1 MEEFEFRFSK
11 YLHRKGDRL
20 GIPISGTFEITRRCN
35 FDCKM
40 CYVHTHDTSKD
51 IELTADEWLKIAAD
65 AKKEGLLFLLLTGGE
80 PLIRK
85 DFPYLYSKLSEMGF
99 VIDINT
105 NGSLIDDDI
114 LELFKN
120 YPPCR
125 INLTLYG
132 ADNDIYESLCGNRK
146 FSVVLE
152 NIKRLKS
159 AGISVLINCSLSK
172 YNVNQIEKIYKI
184 SEELGIHIR
193 SAAYMFPS
201 MRSKGDIGNNDARL
215 DPMETAKANIL
226 CRKLEYPIEKLRANA
241 KDYQWIDGLE
251 CDDGT
256 PAEKGVVRCR
266 AGRSSFWVNYDG
278 TMSPCGMLVEP
289 IASLKEMSF
298 KEAWDK
304 IRAETLKIRLPA
316 ECTVCKYKDVCHAC
330 AAMCYTETGAFDKV
344 PKFICEMTKNLS
356 ELYQKEF
363 LADKSDI
370 STDN

>member
-1 MEEFEFRFSK
+1 
-11 YLHRKGDRL
+11 
-20 GIPISGTFEITRRCN
+20 
-35 FDCKM
+35 
-40 CYVHTHDTSKD
+40 
-51 IELTADEWLKIAAD
+51 
-65 AKKEGLLFLLLTGGE
+65 
-80 PLIRK
+80 
-85 DFPYLYSKLSEMGF
+85 MGF
-99 VIDINT
+99 VLSINS
-105 NGSLIDDDI
+105 NASLINDDI
-114 LELFKN
+114 LKLLN
-120 YPPCR
+120 NNPPSRVC
-125 INLTLYG
+125 ITLYG
-132 ADNDIYESLCGNRK
+132 ADDDIYESLCGNRK

-184 SEELGIHIR
+184 SEELEIQLR

-226 CRKLEYPIEKLRANA
+226 CRKLEYPIDRLRANA
-241 KDYQWIDGLE
+241 KEYQWIDGLE

-266 AGRSSFWVNYDG
+266 AGRSSFCVNYDG